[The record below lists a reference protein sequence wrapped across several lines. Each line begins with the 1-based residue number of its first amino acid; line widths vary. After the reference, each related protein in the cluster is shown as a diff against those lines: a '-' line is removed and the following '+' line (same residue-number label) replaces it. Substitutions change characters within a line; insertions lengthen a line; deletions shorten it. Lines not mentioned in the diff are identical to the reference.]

1 MGRADIAMIRQAIRE
16 GWEVPRQTRQRVPDE
31 LIGLLPTAS
40 PRQAI
45 TIARVFIAMD
55 EQNLGA
61 ENALGA
67 SLRASG
73 TPGES
78 QQVLTAPNRQR
89 LA

>member
-1 MGRADIAMIRQAIRE
+1 MIRQAIRE

-31 LIGLLPTAS
+31 LLRLLESAN

-45 TIARVFIAMD
+45 SIARVFLAMD

-61 ENALGA
+61 ETALGA

-78 QQVLTAPNRQR
+78 
-89 LA
+89 